1 MLRSRS
7 LKQRPKPGRRCERN
21 PESQIRS
28 EPVTQ
33 TRIRPEM
40 FRYAQRDNGYRG
52 ELISCSSFSA

>member
-7 LKQRPKPGRRCERN
+7 LKQRPKPSRHSERSE
-21 PESQIRS
+21 ESQIHF

-40 FRYAQRDNGYRG
+40 FRYAQHDNGY
-52 ELISCSSFSA
+52 